1 MGEDEIVRLFNAKIK
16 LERKQYKKRVLQ
28 LAPERI
34 YQRAYQINCRENI
47 AETLLEKSS
56 EMKSEV
62 LRCLLV
68 LPNVIQFFMP
78 GGWEKEIPSSWKTA
92 WIPGSRKL
100 ACSWSRKK
108 RRRHEEKSH
117 VCTYGA
123 GKGRLR
129 IIRRERW
136 KHKYYNNGG
145 GCRFCSLF
153 FRRGGELRALQW
165 SDIDFENKII
175 HVNGTLKYIAKAKV
189 KYMIDEPKSES
200 SKRDIL
206 MLDNLV
212 TVLREHRKR
221 QLATRMLLGDKWRPE
236 LGFENLVF
244 TGGFGR
250 CISETALYEDM
261 KKIRT
266 QIREDGHAFG
276 AHTPHSLRHT
286 FATRGFE
293 KGIPPKVMQEI
304 LGHKS
309 ITMTLDIYSH
319 VLPDKKAEEINKLA
333 AMF

>member
-47 AETLLEKSS
+47 AETLLEKSG

-78 GGWEKEIPSSWKTA
+78 GGWEKEIPSSWNWKTA

-129 IIRRERW
+129 IIRGERW
-136 KHKYYNNGG
+136 KHRYYNNGG

-153 FRRGGELRALQW
+153 FGKQDKELLYVCAVNGELEPVLMELVAKGSKNVCYAEPADIFKSAILANAYGIFCFHNHPGGRAKA
-165 SDIDFENKII
+165 SKEDIDLTARLEACG
-175 HVNGTLKYIAKAKV
+175 V
-189 KYMIDEPKSES
+189 
-200 SKRDIL
+200 
-206 MLDNLV
+206 ML
-212 TVLREHRKR
+212 
-221 QLATRMLLGDKWRPE
+221 
-236 LGFENLVF
+236 
-244 TGGFGR
+244 
-250 CISETALYEDM
+250 
-261 KKIRT
+261 
-266 QIREDGHAFG
+266 
-276 AHTPHSLRHT
+276 
-286 FATRGFE
+286 
-293 KGIPPKVMQEI
+293 GIPLLDHIIISSQE
-304 LGHKS
+304 KF
-309 ITMTLDIYSH
+309 T
-319 VLPDKKAEEINKLA
+319 A
-333 AMF
+333 